1 MDARYSI
8 EGNKV
13 EESQGRSLRI
23 PQREMV
29 VFGAETNKSPSGTFL
44 MKVCM
49 LAYSFYEQ
57 DNRVRRYAETLAKR
71 GDHVDVVALRMEGQ
85 SSKEVVGGVCVYRIQ
100 RRIVNEKGRFTYLG
114 RLLLFF
120 LRSFVFLTSKQ
131 LRERYDLIHVHS
143 VPDFEVFAA
152 LMPKLTGSKIILDIH
167 DLVPEFYLSKFKASS
182 KSLTFRLLVAMERMS
197 ASFADHVIAAN
208 HIWLKR
214 LHERSV
220 KSANCT
226 VILNFPDTDI
236 FHLRGRNRNDCK
248 FIMVYP
254 GTLSYHQGLDVAIRA
269 FAIIADKT
277 PQADFHIYGGG
288 DQSDFLKSLIIELKL
303 QDRVFLMG
311 GRTLQEIAVIM
322 ENADLGIVSKR
333 NDGFGNE
340 AFSTKIFEFMSVDVP
355 VIVPETA
362 IDRYYFNDSVVKFFQ
377 ANDEK
382 SLAEAMLQMINS
394 PELRQELVRNARKF
408 IESYTWERNKEIY
421 LDLVDSLVAPGGR
434 LEVTPKG

>member
-1 MDARYSI
+1 
-8 EGNKV
+8 
-13 EESQGRSLRI
+13 
-23 PQREMV
+23 
-29 VFGAETNKSPSGTFL
+29 

-49 LAYSFYEQ
+49 LAYTFYEQ

-71 GDHVDVVALRMEGQ
+71 GDRVDVVALRTKGQ
-85 SSKEVVGGVCVYRIQ
+85 SSKEVIGGVHVYRIQ
-100 RRIVNEKGRFTYLG
+100 RRVVNEKGKFTYLG

-120 LRSFVFLTSKQ
+120 LRSFVFLTWKQ
-131 LRERYDLIHVHS
+131 SRERYDLIHVHS

-152 LMPKLTGSKIILDIH
+152 LIPKLMGTKVILDIH

-182 KSLTFRLLVAMERMS
+182 NSRTFRLLVAVERMS

-220 KSANCT
+220 RSANCT

-254 GTLSYHQGLDVAIRA
+254 GTLSYHQGLDLAIRA
-269 FAIIADKT
+269 FALIADKS
-277 PQADFHIYGGG
+277 PQAEFHIYGGG
-288 DQSDFLKSLIIELKL
+288 DQADFLKALIVELRL
-303 QDRVFLMG
+303 QERVFLKG
-311 GRTLQEIAVIM
+311 GRTLQEISVIM
-322 ENADLGIVSKR
+322 ENSDLGVVSKR
-333 NDGFGNE
+333 SDGFGNE

-355 VIVPETA
+355 VIVPKTA

-377 ANDEK
+377 ANDEN
-382 SLAEAMLQMINS
+382 SLAEAMLLLIDN
-394 PELRQELVRNARKF
+394 PGLREDLVRNTREF
-408 IESYTWERNKEIY
+408 IKGYTWERNKDIY
-421 LDLVDSLVAPGGR
+421 LGLVDSLVAHAGR
-434 LEVTPKG
+434 QVTAKE